1 MLIFWDLLGTL
12 VFCISGAIAGRQK
25 GMDWFGLFVLALVT
39 GTGGGTLRSVLL
51 GLHPVPI
58 LQDPTYLVLAV
69 VASALAIFLSSLIDR
84 IRRIVSIIDAI
95 GPGVFV
101 CTGVR
106 IALDQGLA
114 PWAAVVIGVIS
125 ASFGG
130 VIRDIARAEIPL
142 IFRREIYA
150 TACALGGVLYWLLD
164 YLQIPS
170 PITTLITILTVT
182 FIRLLSIR
190 YALNNSE

>member
-1 MLIFWDLLGTL
+1 M
-12 VFCISGAIAGRQK
+12 
-25 GMDWFGLFVLALVT
+25 ALVVADPT
-39 GTGGGTLRSVLL
+39 GAG
-51 GLHPVPI
+51 
-58 LQDPTYLVLAV
+58 PTYLILAI

-95 GPGVFV
+95 GLGVFV

-164 YLQIPS
+164 YLQLPS

-182 FIRLLSIR
+182 LIRLLSIR